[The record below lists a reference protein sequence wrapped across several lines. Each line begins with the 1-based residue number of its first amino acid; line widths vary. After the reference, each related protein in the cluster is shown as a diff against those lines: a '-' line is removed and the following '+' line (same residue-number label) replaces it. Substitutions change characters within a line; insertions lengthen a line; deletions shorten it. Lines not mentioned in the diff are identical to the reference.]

1 MNKQKQNNLKMGELG
16 EKFVCQWL
24 ISQDW
29 QILAH
34 RWRCLW
40 GEIDII
46 AQNKS
51 SNLIAFIEVKTR
63 SKFNLDRQGIDS
75 ITMAKQAKL
84 LKSAELFLT
93 KNPQFADYFLR
104 FDVALVSSSDNKQ
117 RSPECNFNFNI
128 FQYIES
134 AFEVD

>member
-1 MNKQKQNNLKMGELG
+1 MNQQKQNNLKMGELG

-29 QILAH
+29 EIFAH

-46 AQNKS
+46 AQNRS
-51 SNLIAFIEVKTR
+51 SNLIAFVEVKTR
-63 SKFNLDRQGIDS
+63 SKFNLDRQGIDA
-75 ITMAKQAKL
+75 ITMTKQGKL
-84 LKSAELFLT
+84 VKSAELFLT
-93 KNPQFADYFLR
+93 ENPQFADYFLR
-104 FDVALVSSSDNKQ
+104 FDVALVSSHNNKQ
-117 RSPECNFNFNI
+117 KLGEYNFNI

-134 AFEVD
+134 AFEMD